1 MNILPDADA
10 LIAVLSGLTEKHLLA
25 NKIISNN

>member
-10 LIAVLSGLTEKHLLA
+10 LIAVLSGLTEKTFT
-25 NKIISNN
+25 NQ